1 MVHIIAGPSKP
12 YLLRTY
18 SFFSV
23 NEVYTLMVHTFM
35 YVCLISYCLC
45 ASSAV
50 SDADG
55 DIVRCRWAESA
66 LSECDGCVPG
76 VSSYTGPGWFT
87 MHMIATVKSDTCKRS
102 HIIPLTMHIGVS
114 LAVLT
119 HVWLWIVIHTHS
131 LHTTSLHHR
140 PGMPDCRFLHVPS

>member
-66 LSECDGCVPG
+66 LRECAG
-76 VSSYTGPGWFT
+76 VCQVFP
-87 MHMIATVKSDTCKRS
+87 ATLDQVGSQC
-102 HIIPLTMHIGVS
+102 I
-114 LAVLT
+114 
-119 HVWLWIVIHTHS
+119 
-131 LHTTSLHHR
+131 
-140 PGMPDCRFLHVPS
+140 